1 MIVCLGEINKR
12 RKNHEQNYTKSSYRD
27 SIMSI
32 IDIKLSGRLEDMI
45 KEVEKEYNLS
55 AGEIIANSLDHFIK
69 DKKDFLVGHRFELE
83 QVVKQKQLEFAQAT
97 KALELHNARISNF
110 DIVANVSHET
120 SEEPAEEPVVEPVK
134 KSTKEQVVAVRPTK
148 MSFCFTDA
156 NLQSLEDAQ
165 DACYY
170 DTTEPLLC
178 IRFNRKNVKT
188 FYSHHNNKKI
198 TKSAI
203 RVKIGKTHEMTV
215 LSARRS
221 AKKNEATVRSGISPN
236 ANKSKG
242 RPRLDKKPAENVTA
256 PLETDKNGYILWKEF
271 AGYRYTELDI
281 MGIALEDNKV
291 NVNQAKGKFLNGI
304 YANTARQ
311 AFDMWKNDDKTIGQ
325 ICHKQLMDAGT
336 TNEKPCSVANML
348 LSRILKNIWHYGTP
362 EEKGYIFFKDKGGK

>member
-1 MIVCLGEINKR
+1 
-12 RKNHEQNYTKSSYRD
+12 
-27 SIMSI
+27 MSI
-32 IDIKLSGRLEDMI
+32 IDIKLSGRLEGMI

-110 DIVANVSHET
+110 DIAANVSHET
-120 SEEPAEEPVVEPVK
+120 SEEPVEEPTAVERK
-134 KSTKEQVVAVRPTK
+134 TKRSK

-156 NLQSLEDAQ
+156 NLQTLDDEKDSY
-165 DACYY
+165 YY
-170 DTTEPLLC
+170 DTTEPILC
-178 IRFNRKNVKT
+178 IRFRKENVKT
-188 FYSHHNNKKI
+188 FYSHHTNKQLSENLIK
-198 TKSAI
+198 
-203 RVKIGKTHEMTV
+203 VKIGRTDQIGV
-215 LSARRS
+215 LSARKQAR
-221 AKKNEATVRSGISPN
+221 KNEVTVRSGISPN
-236 ANKSKG
+236 ANVTVG
-242 RPRLDKKPAENVTA
+242 RPRLEKKSAENVTA
-256 PLETDKNGYILWKEF
+256 PLEADKNGYILWKEF

-336 TNEKPCSVANML
+336 PNEKPCSVSNML
-348 LSRILKNIWHYGTP
+348 LSRILKGIWHFGTP
-362 EEKGYIFFKDKGGK
+362 EEKGYIFFKNKGGE